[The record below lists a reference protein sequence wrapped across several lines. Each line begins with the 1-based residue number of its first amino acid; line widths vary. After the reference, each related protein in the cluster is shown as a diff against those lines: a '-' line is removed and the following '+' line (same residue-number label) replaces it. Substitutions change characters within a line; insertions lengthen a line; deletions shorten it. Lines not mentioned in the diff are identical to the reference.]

1 MLRIA
6 VLVLLIGGCATHKGV
21 PRTPPPAEVET
32 AYTVRDDI
40 SFTPDHWSHELKA
53 DVYQP
58 EGAGPF
64 PAVVLVHGGGWVIG
78 VREEMLL
85 IAQALAK
92 RGYVVINI
100 SYRLAP
106 DSIFPAHLRDL
117 QQAVRWMRNN
127 VAEYRIDGRRIG
139 AWGYSAGG
147 ELVSLLAT
155 LSPGD
160 PNYLEGT
167 RLQAVVSG
175 GTPADLRKSVN
186 NPTVEAYIG
195 QKLEEA
201 PERYRQASPLVFVSA
216 DDPPMFLYHG
226 TWDWMISP
234 QNSRQMKQAL
244 DQAQVPAELYLL
256 HGGGHIGTFL
266 FGRDAVDQGIAFLDR
281 YLRVD

>member
-32 AYTVRDDI
+32 AYAVRDDI

-117 QQAVRWMRNN
+117 QPDLLRAGLGHPRHRSQFRDLLLPHMQVRSGARSPC
-127 VAEYRIDGRRIG
+127 RRLRRYARPARWLHLRPRRRSQVRAG
-139 AWGYSAGG
+139 A
-147 ELVSLLAT
+147 
-155 LSPGD
+155 
-160 PNYLEGT
+160 
-167 RLQAVVSG
+167 
-175 GTPADLRKSVN
+175 PAC
-186 NPTVEAYIG
+186 
-195 QKLEEA
+195 
-201 PERYRQASPLVFVSA
+201 
-216 DDPPMFLYHG
+216 HG
-226 TWDWMISP
+226 TG
-234 QNSRQMKQAL
+234 
-244 DQAQVPAELYLL
+244 AQS
-256 HGGGHIGTFL
+256 
-266 FGRDAVDQGIAFLDR
+266 
-281 YLRVD
+281 